1 MGIKFDKN
9 SLAVEQNSYLT
20 EIINF
25 YIVYNLDAWP
35 KNLTNNFSFTNCLF
49 GATSVVKNS
58 DERKWIYSGY
68 GTTWNRFIEF
78 QK

>member
-20 EIINF
+20 KIINF

-68 GTTWNRFIEF
+68 GTTWNRFTEF